1 MEVNRDML
9 LFQTSTSVKL
19 VKFMN
24 NRIVKAVSILFFSF
38 LFFLPVHAQLGKIT
52 IDLQKDKPEKFK
64 TKVLKSE
71 KTGEKKFTLPR
82 RFIQNTVTHYN
93 YYFNANNKINEVIER
108 ARLSNKDDYA
118 KLLPFYSYSLI
129 NTAAQNTELDSV
141 IYKATAGILLH
152 DLRSDWVDN
161 LYLLIGKAYYLR
173 QDFDSASQT
182 FQFINYNLYPRKKK
196 VDDQLIVGSND
207 NGATRALSISSKENR
222 NIIDKALS
230 KPPSRNDALVWQIR
244 TLIEM
249 KEYGDAAGLINT
261 LQNDPAFPGRLDP
274 PLEEMSAYWFY
285 NQLMYDSAIMH
296 LENSLPNTI
305 DIEDRARREFLLA
318 QLNEIYRNLET
329 ASGYYDKAIR
339 HTTDPLMDIYANLN
353 KAKMLKS
360 KDPAEIDKSIIVL
373 LRMAK
378 KDKYD
383 LYRDIIYFSAADLAM
398 QKPDTAAAVFYFK
411 KSIYYNELN
420 VSYKNRAFLNLA
432 EISYNKKDYK
442 NAFAYYDSLQ
452 TGDTTLGDL
461 TQIRDRRNALAKIV
475 ESLTIIE
482 REDSLQNIAAMSPV
496 ERDAFIKKLSKKLKK
511 ERGINDADVDYTNSA
526 AAFFDTKNAA
536 PDLFNVTNTK
546 GDWYFYNASLK
557 SKGYAE
563 FKRVWGKR
571 SNVDNWRR
579 LSSGDGLTKVTNPSA
594 TNLNG
599 ISGDPLGNGDP
610 DQLGNIDANGNPLP
624 GNESQLPATPYQ
636 DDVSAEG
643 LLYNVP
649 LTKELMDVSNTKVS
663 NSLFQLGK
671 NYQNLLEDYPAAI
684 DAYQQSL
691 QRFPDSLYQGE
702 LYMNLS
708 YCYRKTGDLQKADY
722 YKNLVLNNFGKSKF
736 AQYITHPEA
745 LNPAK
750 KDSAGTRRYQEIY
763 NLFIEGNFEDA
774 TKQKQQADSV
784 YGVNYWNPQL
794 LYIESMYY
802 IRQRQDSV
810 AKGILSQI
818 INQYP
823 NSPLKE
829 KAETM
834 IDVLQRRSSIEDY
847 LSNLTVERAK
857 EDSQIVVY
865 DSAMISKGVVPVI
878 KNENVKPKEQLVI
891 AEKAVL
897 NPEKNLPPPV
907 SNGTFTFDPLT
918 PQYVVMILN
927 KVDPVY
933 TNEAKNAFVR
943 YNREKFRLL
952 NVEVTKDT
960 LDKERTLLIFT
971 QFENADAAISFMD
984 KIRKDAPSE
993 VSWLPADK
1001 YSFYIISSTNLELLK
1016 ENKNLNSYLEL
1027 LNKKYPGKF

>member
-1 MEVNRDML
+1 
-9 LFQTSTSVKL
+9 
-19 VKFMN
+19 MN
-24 NRIVKAVSILFFSF
+24 NRIVKTISILFFSL

-52 IDLQKDKPEKFK
+52 IDLEKDKPEKFK
-64 TKVLKSE
+64 TKTLKSE

-118 KLLPFYSYSLI
+118 KLLPFYGYSLV

-196 VDDQLIVGSND
+196 DDDQLIVGSND
-207 NGATRALSISSKENR
+207 NGATKALSISSKEDR
-222 NIIDKALS
+222 NIVQKALS
-230 KPPSRNDALVWQIR
+230 KPPSRNDALIWQIK

-261 LQNDPAFPGRLDP
+261 LQNDPVFPGRLDP
-274 PLEEMSAYWFY
+274 SLEEMSAYWFY
-285 NQLMYDSAIMH
+285 NQQMYDSTLIH

-305 DIEDRARREFLLA
+305 DMEDRARREYLLA
-318 QLNEIYRNLET
+318 QLNEINKNLEI
-329 ASGYYDKAIR
+329 ASDYYDKAIR
-339 HTTDPLMDIYANLN
+339 HTTDPLMDIYANLS

-360 KDPAEIDKSIIVL
+360 KDPAEIDKSIITL

-411 KSIYYNELN
+411 KSIFYNEIN

-432 EISYNKKDYK
+432 EISYDHKDYK

-452 TGDTTLGDL
+452 TADTSLGDL
-461 TQIRDRRNALAKIV
+461 DQIRDRRNALAKIV

-482 REDSLQNIAAMSPV
+482 REDSLQNIAAMTAAD
-496 ERDAFIKKLSKKLKK
+496 RDAFIKKLSKKLKK
-511 ERGINDADVDYTNSA
+511 ERGIKDIDAADYTNSA
-526 AAFFDTKNAA
+526 ADFFDTKNAA

-571 SNVDNWRR
+571 TNVDNWRR
-579 LSSGDGLTKVTNPSA
+579 LSSGEGLSKVANPSGL
-594 TNLNG
+594 NPNG
-599 ISGDPLGNGDP
+599 ISGDPLGDSDSG
-610 DQLGNIDANGNPLP
+610 QMKTDADGNPLAE
-624 GNESQLPATPYQ
+624 NEAHLPATPYQ

-649 LTKELMDVSNTKVS
+649 LTKELMDLSNTKVS

-671 NYQNLLEDYPAAI
+671 NYQNLLEDYHAAI

-691 QRFPDSLYQGE
+691 QRFPDSLYEGE

-722 YKNLVLNNFGKSKF
+722 YKNLVLNKFARSKF
-736 AQYITHPEA
+736 AQYVTHPEA
-745 LNPAK
+745 LNPTK
-750 KDSAGTRRYQEIY
+750 KDTAATRRYQDVY
-763 NLFIEGNFEDA
+763 NLFIEGNFEEA

-784 YGVNYWNPQL
+784 YGVNYWSPQL

-802 IRQRQDSV
+802 IRQRQDSI
-810 AKGILSQI
+810 ATGILNQI
-818 INQYP
+818 VNQYP
-823 NSPLKE
+823 NSTLKE
-829 KAETM
+829 KAATM
-834 IDVLQRRSSIEDY
+834 IDVLQRRASIEDY

-857 EDSQIVVY
+857 EDSQIIVY
-865 DSAMISKGVVPVI
+865 DSAMISKGVLPAI
-878 KNENVKPKEQLVI
+878 KTENVKPKEQTVT
-891 AEKAVL
+891 AEKPVL
-897 NPEKNLPPPV
+897 NPDKKLAPPV
-907 SNGTFTFDPLT
+907 SNGTFTFDALT
-918 PQYVVMILN
+918 PQYVVMLLN

-933 TNEAKNAFVR
+933 SNEAKNAFVR
-943 YNREKFRLL
+943 YSREKFRLL
-952 NVEVTKDT
+952 NLEITKDT

-971 QFENADAAISFMD
+971 QFENADAAMSFMD

-1016 ENKNLNSYLEL
+1016 QNKNLVNYLEL

>member
-1 MEVNRDML
+1 ML
-9 LFQTSTSVKL
+9 IFHTSTSVKL

-24 NRIVKAVSILFFSF
+24 NRIVKAVSILFLSF

-64 TKVLKSE
+64 TKTLKSE

-82 RFIQNTVTHYN
+82 RFIQNTVSHYN
-93 YYFNANNKINEVIER
+93 YFFNANNKINQVIER
-108 ARLSNKDDYA
+108 ARISNKDDYA
-118 KLLPFYSYSLI
+118 KLLPFYGYSLT

-152 DLRSDWVDN
+152 DLRSGWVDN

-196 VDDQLIVGSND
+196 ADDQLIVGSND
-207 NGATRALSISSKENR
+207 NGATKALSISSKEDR

-230 KPPSRNDALVWQIR
+230 RPPSRNDALIWQIK

-274 PLEEMSAYWFY
+274 SLEEMSAYWFY
-285 NQLMYDSAIMH
+285 NQQMYDSSIIH
-296 LENSLPNTI
+296 LENSLPNAI
-305 DIEDRARREFLLA
+305 DLEDKARREYLLA
-318 QLNEIYRNLET
+318 QLNEINRDLET
-329 ASGYYDKAIR
+329 ASDYYDRAIH
-339 HTTDPLMDIYANLN
+339 HTTDPLMDIYANLS

-360 KDPAEIDKSIIVL
+360 KDPAEIDKSIIAL
-373 LRMAK
+373 MRMAK

-383 LYRDIIYFSAADLAM
+383 LYRDIIYFSAGDLAM
-398 QKPDTAAAVFYFK
+398 QKPDTAAAAFYFK
-411 KSIYYNELN
+411 KSIFHNESN

-432 EISYNKKDYK
+432 GISYNKKDYK
-442 NAFAYYDSLQ
+442 NAFAFYDSLQ
-452 TGDTTLGDL
+452 TEDTTLGDL
-461 TQIRDRRNALAKIV
+461 TQISGRKNALAKIV
-475 ESLTIIE
+475 ENLIIIE
-482 REDSLQNIAAMSPV
+482 REDSLQHIAAMTPAD
-496 ERDAFIKKLSKKLKK
+496 RDAFIKKLSKKLKK
-511 ERGINDADVDYTNSA
+511 ERGIKDADAADYTNSA

-536 PDLFNVTNTK
+536 PDIFNVTDTK

-557 SKGYAE
+557 SKGFAE

-579 LSSGDGLTKVTNPSA
+579 LSSGDGLTKNANPSIK
-594 TNLNG
+594 NVNG
-599 ISGDPLGNGDP
+599 ISADPLGNGDSA
-610 DQLGNIDANGNPLP
+610 QVLNTDAGDNPLAD
-624 GNESQLPATPYQ
+624 NEPQLSAIPYQ
-636 DDVSAEG
+636 DDVSVAG

-649 LTKELMDVSNTKVS
+649 LTKELMEASNTKVS

-671 NYQNLLEDYPAAI
+671 NYQSLLEDYPAAI

-691 QRFPDSLYQGE
+691 QRFPDSLYGGE

-745 LNPAK
+745 LNPTK
-750 KDSAGTRRYQEIY
+750 KDTAGTRRYQEIY
-763 NLFIEGNFEDA
+763 NLFIEGNFEEA

-784 YGVNYWNPQL
+784 YGINYWNPQL

-810 AKGILSQI
+810 ATGILNQI

-823 NSPLKE
+823 NSPLQE
-829 KAETM
+829 KAATM

-865 DSAMISKGVVPVI
+865 DSAMISKGVLPAI
-878 KNENVKPKEQLVI
+878 KNENVKPKEQLVS
-891 AEKAVL
+891 AEKAEL
-897 NPEKNLPPPV
+897 NPEKKLPPPV

-918 PQYVVMILN
+918 PQYVVMVLN

-933 TNEAKNAFVR
+933 SNEAKNAFVR

-952 NVEVTKDT
+952 NLEITKDT
-960 LDKERTLLIFT
+960 LDKERTLLVFT
-971 QFENADAAISFMD
+971 QFENADAAMSFMN
-984 KIRKDAPSE
+984 KIKKDAPSE
-993 VSWLPADK
+993 ISWLPADK

-1016 ENKNLNSYLEL
+1016 ENKNLKNYLEL

>member
-1 MEVNRDML
+1 
-9 LFQTSTSVKL
+9 
-19 VKFMN
+19 MN
-24 NRIVKAVSILFFSF
+24 NRIVKTISILFFSL

-52 IDLQKDKPEKFK
+52 IDLEKDKPEKFK
-64 TKVLKSE
+64 TKTLKSE

-118 KLLPFYSYSLI
+118 KLLPFYGYSLV

-196 VDDQLIVGSND
+196 DDDQLIVGSND
-207 NGATRALSISSKENR
+207 NGATKALSISSKEDR
-222 NIIDKALS
+222 NIVQKALS
-230 KPPSRNDALVWQIR
+230 KPPSRNDALIWQIK

-249 KEYGDAAGLINT
+249 KAYGDAAGLINT
-261 LQNDPAFPGRLDP
+261 LQNDPVFPGRLDP
-274 PLEEMSAYWFY
+274 SLEEMSAYWFY
-285 NQLMYDSAIMH
+285 NQQMYDSTLIH

-305 DIEDRARREFLLA
+305 DMEDRARREYLLA
-318 QLNEIYRNLET
+318 QLNEINKNLEI
-329 ASGYYDKAIR
+329 ASDYYDKAIR
-339 HTTDPLMDIYANLN
+339 HTTDPLMDIYANLS

-360 KDPAEIDKSIIVL
+360 KDPAEIDKSIITL

-411 KSIYYNELN
+411 KSIFYNEIN

-432 EISYNKKDYK
+432 EISYDHKDYK

-452 TGDTTLGDL
+452 TADTSLGDL
-461 TQIRDRRNALAKIV
+461 NQIRDRRNALAKIV

-482 REDSLQNIAAMSPV
+482 REDSLQNIAAMTAAD
-496 ERDAFIKKLSKKLKK
+496 RDAFIKKLSKKLKK
-511 ERGINDADVDYTNSA
+511 ERGIKDIDAADYTNSA
-526 AAFFDTKNAA
+526 ADFFDTKNAA

-571 SNVDNWRR
+571 TNVDNWRR
-579 LSSGDGLTKVTNPSA
+579 LSSGEGLSKVANPSGL
-594 TNLNG
+594 NPNG
-599 ISGDPLGNGDP
+599 ISGDPLGDSDSG
-610 DQLGNIDANGNPLP
+610 QMKTDADGNPLAE
-624 GNESQLPATPYQ
+624 NEAHLPATPYQ

-649 LTKELMDVSNTKVS
+649 LTKELMDLSNTKVS

-671 NYQNLLEDYPAAI
+671 NYQNLLEDYHAAI

-691 QRFPDSLYQGE
+691 QRFPDSLYEGE

-722 YKNLVLNNFGKSKF
+722 YKNLVLNKFARSKF
-736 AQYITHPEA
+736 AQYVTHPEA
-745 LNPAK
+745 LNPTK
-750 KDSAGTRRYQEIY
+750 KDTAATRRYQDVY
-763 NLFIEGNFEDA
+763 NLFIEGNFEEA

-784 YGVNYWNPQL
+784 YGVNYWSPQL

-802 IRQRQDSV
+802 IRQRQDSI
-810 AKGILSQI
+810 ATGILNQI
-818 INQYP
+818 VNQYP
-823 NSPLKE
+823 NSTLKE
-829 KAETM
+829 KAATM
-834 IDVLQRRSSIEDY
+834 IDVLQRRASIEDY

-857 EDSQIVVY
+857 EDSQIIVY
-865 DSAMISKGVVPVI
+865 DSAMISKGVLPAI
-878 KNENVKPKEQLVI
+878 KTENVKPKEQTVT
-891 AEKAVL
+891 AEKPVL
-897 NPEKNLPPPV
+897 NPDKKLAPPV
-907 SNGTFTFDPLT
+907 SNGTFTFDALT
-918 PQYVVMILN
+918 PQYVVMLLN

-933 TNEAKNAFVR
+933 SNEAKNAFVR
-943 YNREKFRLL
+943 YSREKFRLL
-952 NVEVTKDT
+952 NLEITKDT

-971 QFENADAAISFMD
+971 QFENADAAMIFMD

-1016 ENKNLNSYLEL
+1016 QNKNLVNYLEL